1 MADRVHASGAVSSA
15 SMNANQLDAIFDSN
29 LVGTRATARLRLG
42 LRLGLRLRL
51 RLGLGLGLRLT
62 WAEAGAEAEAGAG
75 AGAGV
80 RRSSTQTL
88 PGTAVA

>member
-1 MADRVHASGAVSSA
+1 MAYRVHASGAVSSA

-51 RLGLGLGLRLT
+51 RLRLRLGLRLRLRL
-62 WAEAGAEAEAGAG
+62 GLRLRPRLRLRL
-75 AGAGV
+75 
-80 RRSSTQTL
+80 RRERPATPRAAAL
-88 PGTAVA
+88 